1 MNLIGKV
8 RHWARGH
15 TRARRYSPVG
25 MTFHW
30 MMAGLVFFQLWWGW
44 RVGRLPVG
52 PDKLD
57 GYQVH
62 SQLGLAI
69 LTLVLLRG
77 LWRLMIPGPVND
89 ADKPG
94 WQSMAAHLTHYV
106 FYALLVLLPV
116 SGWAMWSS
124 MAAEQPLSL
133 GGIVPWPQLPM
144 QSLPETTRWAIMQAA
159 GTTHFVL
166 VLALLVMI
174 LLHVGA
180 ALKHHFVDRDDVLAG
195 MTPFLEPLPKRS
207 PTETRHG
214 PTPPRSRA
222 PRASGSPSA

>member
-1 MNLIGKV
+1 MSLVGKL
-8 RHWARGH
+8 RLWARGH
-15 TRARRYSPVG
+15 TRQRRYSPVG

-30 MMAGLVFFQLWWGW
+30 TMAALVFFQLWWGW

-52 PDKLD
+52 PDKLE

-62 SQLGLAI
+62 SQLGVAI
-69 LTLVLLRG
+69 LTLILLRG

-94 WQSMAAHLTHYV
+94 WQSAAAHLTHYV
-106 FYALLVLLPV
+106 FYGLLVLLPL

-124 MAAEQPLSL
+124 MGAEQPLSL
-133 GGIVPWPQLPM
+133 AGLVPWPHLPL
-144 QSLPETTRWAIMQAA
+144 QGLPEATRWTILQVAE
-159 GTTHFVL
+159 TTHFIL

-180 ALKHHFVDRDDVLAG
+180 SLKHHFLDRDDVLAG
-195 MTPFLEPLPKRS
+195 MTPFLKALPDRGQAGRPRRPRPHRS
-207 PTETRHG
+207 P
-214 PTPPRSRA
+214 PPK
-222 PRASGSPSA
+222 ASGSPSA